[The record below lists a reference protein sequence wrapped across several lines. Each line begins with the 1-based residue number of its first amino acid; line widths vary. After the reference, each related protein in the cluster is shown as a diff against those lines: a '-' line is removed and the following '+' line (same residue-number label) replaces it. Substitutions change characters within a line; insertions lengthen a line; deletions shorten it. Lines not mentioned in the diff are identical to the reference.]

1 MGTSTEYFSVEEY
14 KRPKFETN
22 FIPVTETFKVNDS
35 VTVKGNAIAFAGSN
49 ITDVQVV
56 YRVKRQVRMPR
67 WYYWGRNSYNS
78 EAQEITFGELK
89 TNAKGEF
96 EITFKALPDESV
108 SKENLPIFNYEITA
122 DVTDINGE
130 TRSASTIVRAGYHGL
145 TANIGVPRRIDKS
158 KKETVLTI
166 TTSNLNGELVPAQG
180 SLKIY
185 KLEAPDY
192 VFRSRPWQ
200 APDYKLLSQE
210 TFKAKFPHWSY
221 DDKAN
226 IQNWEKGKA
235 VFETSSTMV

>member
-96 EITFKALPDESV
+96 EITFKANE
-108 SKENLPIFNYEITA
+108 KNTNGRFKRPIRVYKR
-122 DVTDINGE
+122 
-130 TRSASTIVRAGYHGL
+130 RSCYR
-145 TANIGVPRRIDKS
+145 
-158 KKETVLTI
+158 
-166 TTSNLNGELVPAQG
+166 
-180 SLKIY
+180 
-185 KLEAPDY
+185 
-192 VFRSRPWQ
+192 F
-200 APDYKLLSQE
+200 
-210 TFKAKFPHWSY
+210 
-221 DDKAN
+221 
-226 IQNWEKGKA
+226 
-235 VFETSSTMV
+235 